1 MHKFGLL
8 LVLANIILKL
18 GLGIG
23 LWKMAME
30 FKSGLSNST
39 KYNEEQ
45 IDAGNPEILRA
56 QNNNQ
61 SAIVLSAV
69 FEDGVKQT
77 QNITYTSDNI
87 FHLRFTYDP
96 SIPNFTVYN
105 VLTGKNVLT
114 MDKKFKE
121 LNDITVT
128 IGCSMF
134 NEANPPYPYRYS
146 NIEVYNFSLKKL

>member
-23 LWKMAME
+23 IWIMAME

-56 QNNNQ
+56 QNNNNNGR
-61 SAIVLSAV
+61 I
-69 FEDGVKQT
+69 FPTGEGDG
-77 QNITYTSDNI
+77 NIDLKESQQGSD
-87 FHLRFTYDP
+87 
-96 SIPNFTVYN
+96 
-105 VLTGKNVLT
+105 
-114 MDKKFKE
+114 E
-121 LNDITVT
+121 
-128 IGCSMF
+128 
-134 NEANPPYPYRYS
+134 
-146 NIEVYNFSLKKL
+146 